1 MGDFVSENFTYI
13 LVGMGLIFLFWNI
26 LLEIRLYQQK
36 KRISFFFKGK
46 EAKDLEEVIS
56 EILKK
61 VRNNENEIKE
71 ILKKI
76 SQLDEVALRAVQKIG
91 IIRFNPFKDT
101 GGNQSFSLAILDQK
115 DDGVVISSYHSKD
128 GTRVYAKP
136 IRNGESNFP
145 LSKEEEL
152 AIKQAIEKNEF
163 KR

>member
-1 MGDFVSENFTYI
+1 MAGFVSENFTYI
-13 LVGMGLIFLFWNI
+13 LVGMGLIFLVWNI
-26 LLEIRLYQQK
+26 LFEIRLHQQK
-36 KRISFFFKGK
+36 KRISFFFQGK
-46 EAKDLEEVIS
+46 KAKDLEEVIS

-61 VRNNENEIKE
+61 IRSDEKEIKE
-71 ILKKI
+71 ILEKI
-76 SQLDEVALRAVQKIG
+76 SELDEVALRAVQKIG

-101 GGNQSFSLAILDQK
+101 GGNQSFSLAILDRK

-152 AIKQAIEKNEF
+152 AIKQAIEK
-163 KR
+163 K

>member
-1 MGDFVSENFTYI
+1 MAGFVSENFTYI
-13 LVGMGLIFLFWNI
+13 LVGMGLIFLVWNI
-26 LLEIRLYQQK
+26 LFEIRLHQQK
-36 KRISFFFKGK
+36 KRISFFFQGK
-46 EAKDLEEVIS
+46 KAKDLEEVIS

-61 VRNNENEIKE
+61 IRSDEKEIKE

-101 GGNQSFSLAILDQK
+101 GGNQSFSLAILDRK

-152 AIKQAIEKNEF
+152 AIKQAIEK
-163 KR
+163 K